1 MSLEKLSDLTQGLFT
16 EDHGPAGLHGDQW
29 SEFAFLVNYLNA
41 SVIDA
46 NAVAGGSGDH
56 NILELVSFLNDGD
69 LYDLGSNVCPTSYT
83 IVCYLAREV
92 VSEQST
98 EVSSACLI

>member
-1 MSLEKLSDLTQGLFT
+1 VQCNLTQSLFT
-16 EDHGPAGLHGDQW
+16 EDHGPAGLPGDQW

-56 NILELVSFLNDGD
+56 NILELVSLSLIVKSEILD
-69 LYDLGSNVCPTSYT
+69 LTR
-83 IVCYLAREV
+83 ARPAV
-92 VSEQST
+92 
-98 EVSSACLI
+98 L